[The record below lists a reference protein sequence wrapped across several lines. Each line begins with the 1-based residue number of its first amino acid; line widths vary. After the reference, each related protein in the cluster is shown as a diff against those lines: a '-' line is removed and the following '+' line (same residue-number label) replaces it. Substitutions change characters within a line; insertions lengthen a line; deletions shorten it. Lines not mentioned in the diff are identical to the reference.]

1 MKFLRHLLGVDDGR
15 KDINELRLRLE
26 EAENKV
32 EKLLKMINMLAK
44 FDESMANDIRT
55 VASHVALMELSMINK
70 KKQAVPSLKR
80 PSNDDDLV
88 N

>member
-1 MKFLRHLLGVDDGR
+1 MNFFRSLFGKSDERKEIDD
-15 KDINELRLRLE
+15 LRLRLE
-26 EAENKV
+26 ETENKV

-55 VASHVALMELSMINK
+55 VASHVALMEISMINK
-70 KKQAVPSLKR
+70 KKQAAPSLR
-80 PSNDDDLV
+80 RASNDDDLV

>member
-1 MKFLRHLLGVDDGR
+1 MNFFRSLFGKNDER
-15 KDINELRLRLE
+15 KEIEELRLRLE
-26 EAENKV
+26 ETDNKV

-55 VASHVALMELSMINK
+55 VASHVALMEISMINK
-70 KKQAVPSLKR
+70 KKQSVPSLKR
-80 PSNDDDLV
+80 ASNDDDLV